1 MTRKIEG
8 KPYEHGFRMP
18 GEFEPH
24 KQCWM
29 LWPERTDNWRLGGKP
44 AQLAFVEV
52 ASAISEFEKVTMC
65 VSKQQY
71 LNARELLPEK
81 VRVVEMSN
89 DDAWMR
95 DVGPTFLVNGSGELR
110 AVDWEFNAWGGL
122 VDGLYFPWDQ
132 DDKIARK
139 VCEIEEVDVYRTN
152 GFVLEGG
159 SIHVDGEGTCIATKE
174 CLLSEGRNPDYTV
187 EQIEEM
193 LSHYLNIKKV
203 IWIDEGIYND
213 ETNGHV
219 DNILCYARPSEVLLA
234 WTDDEKD
241 PQYARSKKAYDILSQ
256 STDAQGRKIIIHK
269 LHIPSPILITEEESK
284 GVDAVDG
291 TLPRNPGDRQAA
303 SYINFYIANGG
314 IVFPKFN
321 DSKYDNMAEA
331 TLQHVFPDKKLSGV
345 YAREIILGG
354 GNIHCITQQQP
365 LGKVPFGGSYD
376 NN

>member
-1 MTRKIEG
+1 MTRRIEG
-8 KPYEHGFRMP
+8 KPDEHGFRMP

-52 ASAISEFEKVTMC
+52 AKAISEFEKVTMC

-71 LNARELLPEK
+71 INARELLPEH

-95 DVGPTFLVNGSGELR
+95 DVGPTFLVNDMGELR

-139 VCEIEEVDVYRTN
+139 VCEIEDVDVYRTN

-159 SIHVDGEGTCIATKE
+159 SIRVDGEGTCIATKE

-193 LSHYLNIKKV
+193 LAHYLNIKKV

-219 DNILCYARPSEVLLA
+219 DNILCYVRPGEVMLA
-234 WTDDEKD
+234 WTDDAKD
-241 PQYARSKKAYDILSQ
+241 PQYDRSKKAYDILKNA
-256 STDAQGRKIIIHK
+256 TDAKGRKLKVHK
-269 LHIPSPILITEEESK
+269 LHIPTPILITEDESR
-284 GVDAVDG
+284 GVDTVDG
-291 TLPRNPGDRQAA
+291 TLPRKAGDRQAA
-303 SYINFYIANGG
+303 SYINFYIANDG

-321 DSKYDNMAEA
+321 DHKYDSMAEA
-331 TLQHVFPDKKLSGV
+331 TLQYVFPEKKIRGV

-365 LGKVPFGGSYD
+365 LARAPFGGPYD
-376 NN
+376 NK